1 MYMTNHR
8 SCNWDQQASRFGY
21 GNTEQF
27 IWAAVSIQRSVVLRA
42 LPKDDR
48 HLGNALRQ
56 YGQYLAEE
64 NGHGS
69 RKFVYKPKEGH
80 DSFPTLTFHELTRWI
95 LTSGPQSSAKRHA
108 NDWDTAILHRVAHR
122 KTLIPDYWDNFTEAA
137 TAMQL
142 KK

>member
-1 MYMTNHR
+1 MTNHR

-21 GNTEQF
+21 GDTEQF
-27 IWAAVSIQRSVVLRA
+27 IWAAVSIQRSIVLGA
-42 LPKDDR
+42 FPNQDS
-48 HLGNALRQ
+48 HLGNVLWQ

-69 RKFVYKPKEGH
+69 KKFFYDPNDGH
-80 DSFPTLTFHELTRWI
+80 SSSPTLTFHELTRWI
-95 LTSGPQSSAKRHA
+95 LTSGPQSNAKRHA
-108 NDWDTAILHRVAHR
+108 NDWDTAILQRVAHR
-122 KTLIPDYWDNFTEAA
+122 KTLNLGHWGKFMEAA